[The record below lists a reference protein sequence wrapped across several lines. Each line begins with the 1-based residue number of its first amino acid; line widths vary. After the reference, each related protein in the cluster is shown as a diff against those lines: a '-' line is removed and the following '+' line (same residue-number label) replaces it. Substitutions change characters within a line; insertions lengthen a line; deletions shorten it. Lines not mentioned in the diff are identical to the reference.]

1 VWRATPAHPL
11 SARRDRGGGGGGIDQ
26 VIVAP
31 QAAPRQ

>member
-1 VWRATPAHPL
+1 MPAHPL
-11 SARRDRGGGGGGIDQ
+11 SARRDRGGGGGIDQ